1 MSSIEKIF
9 STQLLSLMSTLGN
22 RFPEDKDIQ
31 LGITGI
37 EQLKS
42 INNKKVVDMFVL
54 YCYKFRDE
62 VMNRND
68 DFFLNRDFIS
78 EDLGKDS
85 NNSGGTEIMNNLK
98 RHWTELDTAEKDAI
112 WKYLQVLMT
121 LSDKYIAA
129 SLNNK

>member
-9 STQLLSLMSTLGN
+9 STQLLSLMTTLGN

-42 INNKKVVDMFVL
+42 INNKKVVDMFVM
-54 YCYKFRDE
+54 YCYKFREE
-62 VMNRND
+62 VMKRND

-85 NNSGGTEIMNNLK
+85 NTSGGTEIMNNLK
-98 RHWTELDTAEKDAI
+98 RHWGELETAEKDAI

-129 SLNNK
+129 TLNK

>member
-9 STQLLSLMSTLGN
+9 STQLLSLMTTLGN

-42 INNKKVVDMFVL
+42 INNKKVVDMFVM
-54 YCYKFRDE
+54 YCYKFREE
-62 VMNRND
+62 VMKRND

-85 NNSGGTEIMNNLK
+85 NTSGGTEIMNNLK
-98 RHWTELDTAEKDAI
+98 RHWGELESAEKDAI

-129 SLNNK
+129 TLNK

>member
-9 STQLLSLMSTLGN
+9 STQLLSLMTTLGN

-42 INNKKVVDMFVL
+42 INNKKVVDMFVM

-62 VMNRND
+62 VMKRND

-85 NNSGGTEIMNNLK
+85 NTSGGTEIMNNLK

-129 SLNNK
+129 TLNK

>member
-9 STQLLSLMSTLGN
+9 STQLLSLMTTLGN
-22 RFPEDKDIQ
+22 RFPDDKDIQ

-37 EQLKS
+37 EQLKA
-42 INNKKVVDMFVL
+42 INNKKVVDMFVM
-54 YCYKFRDE
+54 YCYKFREE
-62 VMNRND
+62 VMKRND
-68 DFFLNRDFIS
+68 DFFLKRDFIS
-78 EDLGKDS
+78 EDLGSDTNKTS
-85 NNSGGTEIMNNLK
+85 GTEIMNNLK

-129 SLNNK
+129 TLNK